1 VCGRYAASRD
11 TAAII
16 EEFRV
21 EQVVEPVPEP
31 SWNVAP
37 TDSVAFVV
45 DRPGEDEATVQRQL
59 RRARWGL
66 VPSWAKDPAIGARMI
81 NARWEQAAEKPA
93 FRRAFAKRRCLIP
106 ADGYFEWYATSQPG
120 AGGRPRKQPFYIHR
134 GDGRSLG
141 LAGLYEFWRPTPQD
155 EWLVTVTVLTTASAG
170 PLAAL
175 HDRMPVVVDP
185 EAYAAWLDPGVALG
199 ADFAGTLAPA
209 ALAAHPVSTAVNAV
223 RNDGP
228 ELVLPLPAEEV
239 ADVPAELRDESKP

>member
-11 TAAII
+11 TAAIV
-16 EEFRV
+16 EEFSV
-21 EQVVEPVPEP
+21 EQVVEPAPEP

-37 TDSVAFVV
+37 TDTVALVV
-45 DRPGEDEATVQRQL
+45 DRPAEDEATVRRQL

-66 VPSWAKDPAIGARMI
+66 VPAWAKDPSIGSRMI
-81 NARWEQAAEKPA
+81 NARWEQAADKPA
-93 FRRAFAKRRCLIP
+93 FRRAWAKRRCLVP
-106 ADGYFEWYATSQPG
+106 ADGYFEWYTTSQPG

-155 EWLVTVTVLTTASAG
+155 EWLVSVTVLTTNAAG

-175 HDRMPVVVDP
+175 HERMPVVIDP
-185 EAYAAWLDPGVALG
+185 AAYATWLDPAAVLG
-199 ADFAGTLAPA
+199 PDFAGTLGPA
-209 ALAAHPVSTAVNAV
+209 ALEAHPVSTAVNAV

-228 ELVLPLPAEEV
+228 ELVAPLPAED
-239 ADVPAELRDESKP
+239 ADVPAPLRSGPRP